1 MTTEASQRPNL
12 SRPAVMGIASG
23 IFFMAFFGALWGL
36 MSAGFMDSVVQPVA
50 FVVIGLVTLVFLA
63 LVVMLVRYARSLP
76 ATTSPEEAAAG
87 KKIGMWFGIV
97 FGLEAL
103 LIALTSIVLGRMQ
116 ASQFIPPAIAL
127 IVGLHFL
134 PLARLFRVTFYYITG
149 VLLCVLALVAIIA
162 LILGLP
168 IAGPSPYNWSL
179 VVGIGATL
187 ILWLTALV
195 VSWQGLSVMLA
206 DSSQE

>member
-50 FVVIGLVTLVFLA
+50 FVVIGLVTLGFLG
-63 LVVMLVRYARSLP
+63 LVVMLMRYARSLP
-76 ATTSPEEAAAG
+76 ATTSSEEDEAG

-116 ASQFIPPAIAL
+116 ASQFIPPVIAL

-134 PLARLFRVTFYYITG
+134 PLARLFHVTFYYITG
-149 VLLCVLALVAIIA
+149 ALLCVLALVAIIA
-162 LILGLP
+162 LVRGLS

-187 ILWLTALV
+187 ILWLTALI

-206 DSSQE
+206 GSGE

>member
-1 MTTEASQRPNL
+1 MMTEASQRPNL

-50 FVVIGLVTLVFLA
+50 FVVIGLVTLVFLG

-76 ATTSPEEAAAG
+76 ETTSSEETAAG
-87 KKIGMWFGIV
+87 KKIGMWFGII

-103 LIALTSIVLGRMQ
+103 LIALTSIVLGRLQ

-127 IVGLHFL
+127 IVGFHFL
-134 PLARLFRVTFYYITG
+134 PLARLFRVAFYYVTG
-149 VLLCVLALVAIIA
+149 ILLCVMALVAIIA
-162 LILGLP
+162 LMCGVP
-168 IAGPSPYNWSL
+168 MGGPSPYTWSL
-179 VVGIGATL
+179 LVGIGATL

-206 DSSQE
+206 ESGE